1 MTDLQALDLA
11 SPRSALALAGL
22 FVLSAALLA
31 RFGPRR
37 RKTLGRCALL
47 LVLYLACLG
56 VAALLAGAG
65 SPAWARGA
73 RFGAAVLGFLVAIN
87 LAVIFVFDLLLPAL
101 RVPAANIAS
110 DLAVGA
116 AYAVTAILVLHSL
129 GMQVTGLIATSAVAT
144 AVIGLSLQATLGNVV
159 GGLTLQLDQSI
170 RVGDWVE
177 LDGKV
182 QGQVREIRWRHAILE
197 TRDWDTLVVPNAKLL
212 ADNIKV
218 LGRREGQPLQR
229 RMWVFFNVDFR
240 HAPGEVIRVVDEALA
255 SAPIEGVAAEPKAH
269 SVCMDLAAEGR
280 DSFAR
285 YAARYWLT
293 DLLHDDTTSSV
304 VRARIHAAL
313 ARAGIP
319 LAVPA
324 GTVFLSQDDPDH
336 ARRKVEREA
345 AARRAALDAV
355 ELFGPMSPEEKARL
369 SERMLP
375 ALFSRGEIITRQGA
389 AADWLFVLTRGETE
403 VRVEGEGA
411 QATVATIRAP
421 SFFGEMGL
429 VTGEPRSATVA
440 ALTDVM
446 GYRIDRADFYET
458 MAQRPDMAREISAV
472 LAARR
477 VDLLAARESL
487 DAEARRHEM
496 DRERRRILAAIED
509 FFGLR
514 S

>member
-1 MTDLQALDLA
+1 MIDLAALDLA
-11 SPRSALALAGL
+11 SPRTALALGGV
-22 FVLSAALLA
+22 FVLAAVLLA

-37 RKTLGRCALL
+37 RKTLGRAALL

-56 VAALLAGAG
+56 IGALLAWAG
-65 SPAWARGA
+65 SPVFARGA
-73 RFGAAVLGFLVAIN
+73 RVTGAVFGLLVAIN
-87 LAVIFVFDLLLPAL
+87 LAVIIVFDLVLPAVRL
-101 RVPAANIAS
+101 PVAGIVG

-116 AYAVTAILVLHSL
+116 AYVVAAVFVMHSL
-129 GMQVTGLIATSAVAT
+129 GVQVTGIIATSAVVT
-144 AVIGLSLQATLGNVV
+144 AVIGLSLQATLGNIM

-177 LDGKV
+177 LEGKA
-182 QGQVREIRWRHAILE
+182 QGRVREIRWRHTVLE
-197 TRDWDTLVVPNAKLL
+197 TRDWDTLVVPNAKLV

-240 HAPGEVIRVVDEALA
+240 HAPGEVIRVVDEALR
-255 SAPIEGVAAEPKAH
+255 SANIECVAAEPAPH
-269 SVCMDLAAEGR
+269 CVCMDLAADGR

-293 DLLHDDTTSSV
+293 DLLHDDATSSV
-304 VRARIHAAL
+304 VRAWIHAAL
-313 ARAGIP
+313 SRAGIP

-336 ARRKVEREA
+336 ARRKLEREA

-355 ELFGPMSPEEKARL
+355 ELFGAMSPEEKARL
-369 SERMLP
+369 AERMRP
-375 ALFSRGEIITRQGA
+375 ALFSRGETITRQGA
-389 AADWLFVLTRGETE
+389 TADWLFVLTRGEAE

-411 QATVATIRAP
+411 QAKVATIRAP

-440 ALTDVM
+440 ALSDVV

-458 MAQRPDMAREISAV
+458 LAQRPEMARDISAV

-477 VDLLAARESL
+477 VDLLAARESV
-487 DAEARRHEM
+487 DAETRRREM
-496 DRERRRILAAIED
+496 DRERHRILAAIED
-509 FFGLR
+509 FFGFR
-514 S
+514 G